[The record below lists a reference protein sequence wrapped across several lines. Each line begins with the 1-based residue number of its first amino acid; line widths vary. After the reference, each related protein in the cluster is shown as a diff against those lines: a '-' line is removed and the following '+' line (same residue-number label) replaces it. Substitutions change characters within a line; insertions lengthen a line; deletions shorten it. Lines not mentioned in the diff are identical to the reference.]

1 MKPVHNLPEHY
12 RLHYRLDLSKKGPAL
27 LLNLAALPLLL
38 LFYWL
43 FQLAAAALRPAYALA
58 GGTFTGADALK
69 GLLILIA
76 IYCVMIVVH
85 ELIHGFF
92 FWLFTRQ
99 RPLFGF
105 KGLYAYAA
113 APEWY
118 IPRNQ
123 YVFVGLGPFV
133 LISLLALLLIG
144 FFPIAAIHYL
154 VITAA
159 LNASGAVGDLFVVAW
174 ILRYPPE
181 ALLRDSGDAFE
192 VFVASESEAAP

>member
-1 MKPVHNLPEHY
+1 MKPVHDLPEHY
-12 RLHYRLDLSKKGPAL
+12 HPHYRLDLSKKGPAL

-43 FQLAAAALRPAYALA
+43 FQLAAASLRPAYALT
-58 GGTFTGADALK
+58 GGTFTGADAIQ

-76 IYCVMIVVH
+76 AYCVMIIAH
-85 ELIHGFF
+85 ELIHGLF
-92 FWLFTRQ
+92 FWLFTQ
-99 RPLFGF
+99 ERPLFGF

-113 APEWY
+113 APRWH
-118 IPRNQ
+118 IPRSQ

-133 LISLLALLLIG
+133 LISLLALLLIA
-144 FFPIAAIHYL
+144 FVPIAAIHYL

-181 ALLRDSGDAFE
+181 ALVRDSGDAFE
-192 VFVASESEAAP
+192 VFVASEAAP